1 MPESIY
7 AAPMKKQEKLPNPAK
22 YRCPLCKQWVA
33 SVDYLYTRRR
43 TAKGAWVIVESCR
56 KCRDT
61 SF

>member
-1 MPESIY
+1 
-7 AAPMKKQEKLPNPAK
+7 MKKQEKLPNPSK

-56 KCRDT
+56 KCRDAG
-61 SF
+61 F